1 MSKAFT
7 ITPIL
12 DKLMRGDEQTP
23 VGLYHLHLLTAA
35 QLTRLHLKKRVRA
48 ICTSGIY

>member
-23 VGLYHLHLLTAA
+23 VGRYHLH
-35 QLTRLHLKKRVRA
+35 
-48 ICTSGIY
+48 